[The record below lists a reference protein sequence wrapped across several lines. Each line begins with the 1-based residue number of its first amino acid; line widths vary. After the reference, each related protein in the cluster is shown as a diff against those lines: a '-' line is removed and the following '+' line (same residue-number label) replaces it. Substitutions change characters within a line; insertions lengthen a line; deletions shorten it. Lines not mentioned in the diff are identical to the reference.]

1 MLANLL
7 ITSFKNYAAYTT
19 REHNVIISKLFDYKF
34 SAFEAPRTTTT
45 NLPWV
50 EKYRPLL
57 LDDIVGNEE
66 TINRLKVF
74 GEDGN
79 LPNLIICG
87 PPGKLLIYH

>member
-1 MLANLL
+1 MC
-7 ITSFKNYAAYTT
+7 
-19 REHNVIISKLFDYKF
+19 KF
-34 SAFEAPRTTTT
+34 FYCKKVPRTPVS

-50 EKYRPLL
+50 EKYRPIL

-87 PPGKLLIYH
+87 PPGKQLQYINHKALDSYIAMPFSSLL

>member
-1 MLANLL
+1 MQIKAPAKQS
-7 ITSFKNYAAYTT
+7 TS
-19 REHNVIISKLFDYKF
+19 
-34 SAFEAPRTTTT
+34 

-50 EKYRPLL
+50 EKYRPIY

-74 GEDGN
+74 AEDGN

-87 PPGKLLIYH
+87 PPGKLIYFIINFRNLSFKFCFTLRYW